1 MKDSSSTNG
10 ESSPSIVGVTYLL
23 GGLADYQWSLSYT
36 WVWLNILGP
45 PEKWVPIY
53 VFDDYIHII
62 ATALGQVVP
71 QPIPLPSPRLVV
83 LHLLST
89 LPETEVTPGVAPGT
103 WTWPG
108 TTWKRW
114 TSEAGNVARPR
125 PRRDGSSAPG
135 PARWA
140 HHCVTLVAW
149 AAKMVWYPGHPIAML
164 WRFSDNYSSL
174 IPYFGYPNKLPVFMS
189 KMQIVEW

>member
-10 ESSPSIVGVTYLL
+10 KSSPSIVGVTYLL
-23 GGLADYQWSLSYT
+23 GG
-36 WVWLNILGP
+36 WLNTSGYTFGYGSKFLDP
-45 PEKWVPIY
+45 PKNGERSKHYQICRPTGIPISNQTY
-53 VFDDYIHII
+53 CTYLFDDSRYII
-62 ATALGQVVP
+62 AAAPLGQVVP

-83 LHLLST
+83 LHLFST

-149 AAKMVWYPGHPIAML
+149 AAKMMWYPGHTIVML
-164 WRFSDNYSSL
+164 WRFSDN
-174 IPYFGYPNKLPVFMS
+174 
-189 KMQIVEW
+189 